1 LIVDTGNRYV
11 PRFILARKALTKSSD
26 VAADVTMVSTKPSQR
41 PKFNV
46 NAQTFNGSL
55 WLNVGHDA
63 ATVPAALMLLAQ
75 NNQGPVN
82 ITVDKK
88 FTGTYDLH
96 TKIASAGIDYSRVLV
111 HSTSAGN
118 TTKWHFQ
125 GDSNSTSYTRGWVG
139 TGTRPKV
146 WNPATDGKVTVGSSL
161 GPVSLRIVP

>member
-1 LIVDTGNRYV
+1 
-11 PRFILARKALTKSSD
+11 
-26 VAADVTMVSTKPSQR
+26 MVSTEPSQR

-88 FTGTYDLH
+88 FTGPYDLH
-96 TKIASAGIDYSRVLV
+96 TKLASAGIDYSRVLV

-118 TTKWHFQ
+118 TAKWHFQ

-146 WNPATDGKVTVGSSL
+146 WNPATDGKLTVGSSL

>member
-1 LIVDTGNRYV
+1 
-11 PRFILARKALTKSSD
+11 
-26 VAADVTMVSTKPSQR
+26 MVSTEPSQR

-75 NNQGPVN
+75 NNQGLVD

-88 FTGTYDLH
+88 FTGPYDLH
-96 TKIASAGIDYSRVLV
+96 TKLASAGIDYSRVLV

-118 TTKWHFQ
+118 TAKWHFQ

-146 WNPATDGKVTVGSSL
+146 WNPATDGKLTIGSSL